1 MMGGERDQRPYN
13 PPDMSSP
20 SAAPAAV
27 RYRGLAALALLY
39 LVIAHLVPRPDVIT
53 PEGWRTLAIFL
64 SVIVGMIIQPLPAS
78 ALVILGLTALV
89 ANGVPIRDVLGGFS
103 EPSVWLVITAMLIA
117 RTMLDSGL
125 ARRIALIFVRA
136 FGRSSLGVSY
146 ALLATD
152 VTLAAGVPSITA
164 RSAGM
169 LLPVARSVAELFGSK
184 PGETAGRLGGF
195 LVAALYQGSAVAC
208 AMFFTGQASNVL
220 GANLAARLVDVEVTW
235 ASWFVAASVPG
246 VISCLMVPWIVHRM
260 LRPDITHTPEA
271 PRFATSELD
280 RMGPMSTREWITL
293 GVFVGIGALWITTS
307 LHGLDVTA
315 VAMAGL
321 AVLLITGAMSWETAV
336 TERAAWDV
344 FVWYGG
350 LLRMS
355 EILNATG
362 TTKLFAETV
371 GALFTGIPWLVVL
384 LAILVIYFYSHYA
397 FASITAHV
405 LAMFPPFVV
414 LLVGIGVPPQ
424 LAVYSLLCLANLAAG
439 LTHYGTTTGPI
450 LYGVGYVSL
459 KDWWRVGFI
468 VSVANVIVWLTAGFA
483 WWKWLGFW

>member
-1 MMGGERDQRPYN
+1 
-13 PPDMSSP
+13 MSP
-20 SAAPAAV
+20 PAAASAV
-27 RYRGLAALALLY
+27 ARYRGLALLLLVY
-39 LVIAHLVPRPDVIT
+39 LVIAHLWPRPDVIT
-53 PEGWRTLAIFL
+53 PQGWRTLAIFL
-64 SVIVGMIIQPLPAS
+64 SVIAGMIIQPLPPS

-89 ANGVPIRDVLGGFS
+89 VNGIPIRDALGGFS
-103 EPSVWLVITAMLIA
+103 EPSVWLVIAAMLIA
-117 RTMLDSGL
+117 RVMLDTGL
-125 ARRIALIFVRA
+125 ARRIALVFVRA
-136 FGRSSLGVSY
+136 VGQSSLGVSY

-169 LLPVARSVAELFGSK
+169 LLPIARSIAELFGST
-184 PGETAGRLGGF
+184 PGPTAGRLGGF
-195 LVAALYQGSAVAC
+195 LLAGLYQGSAVAC

-220 GANLAARLVDVEVTW
+220 GANLAARLVDVDVTW
-235 ASWFVAASVPG
+235 SSWFVAAIVPG
-246 VISCLMVPWIVHRM
+246 LLSCATVPWLVHRT
-260 LRPDITHTPEA
+260 LRPEVTRTPEA
-271 PRFATSELD
+271 PAFAAAELD
-280 RMGPMSTREWITL
+280 RMGPMTVREGITL
-293 GVFVGIGALWITTS
+293 AVFAGIGTLWITTAW
-307 LHGLDVTA
+307 HGLDVTF
-315 VAMAGL
+315 VALAGL
-321 AVLLITGAMSWETAV
+321 SVLLITGAMPWETAV
-336 TERAAWDV
+336 SERAAWDV

-362 TTKLFAETV
+362 ATTFFAESV
-371 GALFTGIPWLVVL
+371 GALFTGIPWIVVL
-384 LAILVIYFYSHYA
+384 VSILIVYFYSHYA

-459 KDWWRVGFI
+459 KDWWRVGFV
-468 VSVANVIVWLTAGFA
+468 VSVANMAIWLTVGFA